1 MMNTEEAARAFKA
14 LGDENRLRIA
24 RIVAERGDVCACR
37 LLDELDMTQP
47 TLSHHMKLLRDCGV
61 VKARKEGRWMHY
73 SLNRE
78 VAGLPRCWKNWGS
91 ASNYSVDDKAASA
104 LLAIAFELSK
114 DVLTDKDTEIS
125 PRGGIVGSCGR
136 NSCADGCRARKAR
149 HQRRGACA
157 PGRNRRQEALVRP
170 EGEQNNEGR

>member
-1 MMNTEEAARAFKA
+1 MNTEEAARAFKA

-78 VAGLPRCWKNWGS
+78 VVGAL
-91 ASNYSVDDKAASA
+91 AS
-104 LLAIAFELSK
+104 LLEEL
-114 DVLTDKDTEIS
+114 
-125 PRGGIVGSCGR
+125 G
-136 NSCADGCRARKAR
+136 
-149 HQRRGACA
+149 
-157 PGRNRRQEALVRP
+157 
-170 EGEQNNEGR
+170 

>member
-78 VAGLPRCWKNWGS
+78 VVGAL
-91 ASNYSVDDKAASA
+91 AS
-104 LLAIAFELSK
+104 LLEEL
-114 DVLTDKDTEIS
+114 
-125 PRGGIVGSCGR
+125 G
-136 NSCADGCRARKAR
+136 
-149 HQRRGACA
+149 
-157 PGRNRRQEALVRP
+157 
-170 EGEQNNEGR
+170 

>member
-1 MMNTEEAARAFKA
+1 MNTEEAARAFKA

-61 VKARKEGRWMHY
+61 VKARKEGRWMRY

-78 VAGLPRCWKNWGS
+78 VAG
-91 ASNYSVDDKAASA
+91 A
-104 LLAIAFELSK
+104 LATLLEEL
-114 DVLTDKDTEIS
+114 
-125 PRGGIVGSCGR
+125 G
-136 NSCADGCRARKAR
+136 
-149 HQRRGACA
+149 
-157 PGRNRRQEALVRP
+157 
-170 EGEQNNEGR
+170 

>member
-14 LGDENRLRIA
+14 LDDENRLRIA

-78 VAGLPRCWKNWGS
+78 VAG
-91 ASNYSVDDKAASA
+91 A
-104 LLAIAFELSK
+104 LATLLEEL
-114 DVLTDKDTEIS
+114 
-125 PRGGIVGSCGR
+125 G
-136 NSCADGCRARKAR
+136 
-149 HQRRGACA
+149 
-157 PGRNRRQEALVRP
+157 
-170 EGEQNNEGR
+170 

>member
-1 MMNTEEAARAFKA
+1 MNTEEAARAFKA

-73 SLNRE
+73 LLNRE
-78 VAGLPRCWKNWGS
+78 VAG
-91 ASNYSVDDKAASA
+91 A
-104 LLAIAFELSK
+104 LATLLEEL
-114 DVLTDKDTEIS
+114 
-125 PRGGIVGSCGR
+125 G
-136 NSCADGCRARKAR
+136 
-149 HQRRGACA
+149 
-157 PGRNRRQEALVRP
+157 
-170 EGEQNNEGR
+170 

>member
-1 MMNTEEAARAFKA
+1 MNTEEAARAFKA

-78 VAGLPRCWKNWGS
+78 VAG
-91 ASNYSVDDKAASA
+91 
-104 LLAIAFELSK
+104 
-114 DVLTDKDTEIS
+114 
-125 PRGGIVGSCGR
+125 
-136 NSCADGCRARKAR
+136 
-149 HQRRGACA
+149 
-157 PGRNRRQEALVRP
+157 
-170 EGEQNNEGR
+170 

>member
-24 RIVAERGDVCACR
+24 RIVAERGEVCACH

-78 VAGLPRCWKNWGS
+78 VVGAL
-91 ASNYSVDDKAASA
+91 AS
-104 LLAIAFELSK
+104 LLEEL
-114 DVLTDKDTEIS
+114 
-125 PRGGIVGSCGR
+125 G
-136 NSCADGCRARKAR
+136 
-149 HQRRGACA
+149 
-157 PGRNRRQEALVRP
+157 
-170 EGEQNNEGR
+170 

>member
-1 MMNTEEAARAFKA
+1 MNTEEAARAFKA

-24 RIVAERGDVCACR
+24 RIVVERGEICACH

-78 VAGLPRCWKNWGS
+78 VVGAL
-91 ASNYSVDDKAASA
+91 AS
-104 LLAIAFELSK
+104 LLEEL
-114 DVLTDKDTEIS
+114 
-125 PRGGIVGSCGR
+125 G
-136 NSCADGCRARKAR
+136 
-149 HQRRGACA
+149 
-157 PGRNRRQEALVRP
+157 
-170 EGEQNNEGR
+170 